1 MKRIAIMLMG
11 LLAAVSCS
19 KTIDSSLENK
29 DVSLLELQLKGQMG
43 TAVIE
48 RTDESATATVYVMA
62 TDAFDWAAVEVEG
75 IVVSAGASA
84 SVGRGDKLN
93 FNNPERRASVTV
105 SSKSGNKLKWWIN
118 IKPYD
123 AFYVGRW
130 RIVEI
135 KLCCNQ
141 RLASCGDGAWET
153 QLSASEFG
161 DFGMPEYD
169 NRIQIDMNEGVRNN
183 LLTGTITNE
192 AGADGK
198 YGHFWGVYSPYSK
211 ENPLD
216 MDSRLRLLLPPGKSE
231 WELDLTTNK
240 MSITK
245 DNVTS
250 VMTFARRGDNV
261 LFRFALPSAASE
273 PSQNGFYDNMW
284 RSSYELYY
292 EVYKMK

>member
-1 MKRIAIMLMG
+1 MNRFIIPAVMAVAAI
-11 LLAAVSCS
+11 SCT
-19 KTIDSSLENK
+19 KTINADLENR
-29 DVSLLELQLKGQMG
+29 DVSLLELRLNGQMG

-48 RTDESATATVYVMA
+48 RTDEAASATVYVMA
-62 TDAFDWAAVEVEG
+62 AEDFDWSAVEVEG
-75 IVVSAGASA
+75 IVVSYGATASA
-84 SVGRGDKLN
+84 SAGDKLN

-105 SSKSGNKLKWWIN
+105 SSASGNSMKWWIY

-130 RIVEI
+130 RIVDI

-141 RLASCGDGAWET
+141 RLSGCGEGAWET
-153 QLSASEFG
+153 QLSGAEFG
-161 DFGMPEYD
+161 NFGKPEYD
-169 NRIQIDMNEGVRNN
+169 NRIQIEMNEGIKDNK
-183 LLTGTITNE
+183 LTGTISNE
-192 AGADGK
+192 AGADGEYAHF
-198 YGHFWGVYSPYSK
+198 YGILSPYSM

-216 MDSRLRLLLPPGKSE
+216 MDSRLRHLLPPGQSE

-250 VMTFARRGDNV
+250 VMTFSERGENL
-261 LFRFALPSAASE
+261 LFRFSLPSAADA
-273 PSQNGFYDNMW
+273 PSQNGFYDNIW

-292 EVYKMK
+292 EVYKIK